1 MSEPRSPSAA
11 PTHPLSLEGRV
22 AVVTGAGRGIGR
34 ATALALAARGA
45 SVLVNDIGAALH
57 GDGPAL
63 PSASAGAPATPSTPP
78 TPPTPSAPP
87 APSPAESVVQEIEAA
102 GGRAAASMDSVA
114 EWESAQNIIAS
125 ALDHFGHIDLLI
137 NNAGLSATAPLWE
150 QDPEDFDRVVRSHLH
165 GTFFC
170 MRAAV
175 PHMKERGF
183 GRIVNLVSRAGLLGV
198 PNQSAY
204 GAGKGGVFGLTNVAS
219 RDLADFGITVNAVN
233 PAATETRMVTTAIEA
248 FKKQGGE
255 SAKMAD
261 GLIAALQPS
270 ENVAALIVALCL
282 NPSAQWNGE
291 VFYLEK
297 ERLGV
302 FGPLEVEQESRT
314 QTQWTPD
321 SLLDAISGFT
331 PHTHAVVYRDDV

>member
-1 MSEPRSPSAA
+1 MSETHSPSSSAA
-11 PTHPLSLEGRV
+11 ERLSLEGRV

-45 SVLVNDIGAALH
+45 SVLVNDLGAALE
-57 GDGPAL
+57 GDGP
-63 PSASAGAPATPSTPP
+63 SS
-78 TPPTPSAPP
+78 
-87 APSPAESVVQEIEAA
+87 SPAESVAQEIQAA
-102 GGRAAASMDSVA
+102 GGRAAADTHSVA
-114 EWESAQNIIAS
+114 EWESAQQIISS
-125 ALDHFGHIDLLI
+125 ALDQFGQIDLLI

-150 QDPEDFDRVVRSHLH
+150 QDPEHFDRVVRSHLH

-204 GAGKGGVFGLTNVAS
+204 AAGKGGVFGLTNVAS
-219 RDLADFGITVNAVN
+219 LDLADSGITVNAVN
-233 PAATETRMVTTAIEA
+233 PAATETRMVTTAIDA
-248 FKKQGGE
+248 FKKQGGA
-255 SAKMAD
+255 SAKMAQ

-282 NPSAQWNGE
+282 ENTARWNGE
-291 VFYLEK
+291 IFYLEK
-297 ERLGV
+297 GRLGL
-302 FGPLEVEQESRT
+302 FSPLAIDQEAHA
-314 QTQWTPD
+314 QAEWTPD
-321 SLLDAISGFT
+321 SLLEAISGFT
-331 PHTHAVVYRDDV
+331 PHSHDVVYRDDA